1 MADSNSSHCGHP
13 GHVPPDISP
22 SPASAKLQ
30 PAAMLPPLPGT
41 DAVTFR
47 LLLLRHATPED
58 PPLVSPDAWRGL
70 TGKARRP
77 APTGGQA
84 GPRPAPPPPQ
94 LLSSPL
100 VRAVETA
107 TLLSQHLPDCPL
119 PQVVDWLAL
128 GTPTGIALA
137 ALQEQ
142 VATAG
147 ATDNTAGPLCL
158 VGHEP
163 DLSALISR
171 LLGADTPIV
180 HIRKASLTALEL
192 SPSGGTGT
200 TPARLLWSIPCGLMR

>member
-13 GHVPPDISP
+13 GRVPPDISP

-47 LLLLRHATPED
+47 LLLLRHATAED
-58 PPLVSPDAWRGL
+58 PALVSHDAVRAL
-70 TGKARRP
+70 TGKGRRQVQTV
-77 APTGGQA
+77 AQFCQRHA
-84 GPRPAPPPPQ
+84 LQPRQ